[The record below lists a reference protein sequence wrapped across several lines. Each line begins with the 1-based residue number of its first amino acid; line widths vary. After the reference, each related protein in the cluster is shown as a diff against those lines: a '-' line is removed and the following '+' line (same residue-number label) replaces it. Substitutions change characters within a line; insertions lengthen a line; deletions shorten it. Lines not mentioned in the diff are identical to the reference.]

1 LNTLAASIEF
11 GPETATSTL
20 FRARPMTHDKGE
32 ATMSSSTLRDFASA
46 AVQSKRIRFGDL
58 RRLKRDILP
67 ARITTREEA
76 EVLIALDA
84 VVEKADREWRSY
96 LIGTVRDFVVWG
108 LSPAGQVDRA
118 KADWLVA
125 VLSSGVARKTAR
137 TLSREIAREA
147 YQVDEA
153 LLLFGAGRRKWQG
166 SKRSLQRGLLPQ
178 RAHDSPFS
186 TRGARLCASFRCAT
200 IGSLGGDGNAQTRR
214 FSWCGAA
221 SHSGCGS

>member
-1 LNTLAASIEF
+1 
-11 GPETATSTL
+11 
-20 FRARPMTHDKGE
+20 M
-32 ATMSSSTLRDFASA
+32 SSTLRDFASVA
-46 AVQSKRIRFGDL
+46 FQSKRIRFGDL

-108 LSPAGQVDRA
+108 LTPVGQVDRA
-118 KADWLVA
+118 KAEWLVV

-137 TLSREIAREA
+137 TLAREIAREA

-153 LLLFGAGRRKWQG
+153 LVIFTAGGRRK
-166 SKRSLQRGLLPQ
+166 STLP
-178 RAHDSPFS
+178 A
-186 TRGARLCASFRCAT
+186 ARLTAALPVAV
-200 IGSLGGDGNAQTRR
+200 GLEPRR
-214 FSWCGAA
+214 NP
-221 SHSGCGS
+221 

>member
-1 LNTLAASIEF
+1 
-11 GPETATSTL
+11 
-20 FRARPMTHDKGE
+20 
-32 ATMSSSTLRDFASA
+32 MSSSTLRDFASA

-84 VVEKADREWRSY
+84 VIEKADREWRSY

-108 LSPAGQVDRA
+108 VSPVGQVDRA
-118 KADWLVA
+118 KAEWLVA
-125 VLSSGVARKTAR
+125 VLSSDVARKTAR

-166 SKRSLQRGLLPQ
+166 SNRMGLPQ
-178 RAHDSPFS
+178 HARDA
-186 TRGARLCASFRCAT
+186 TLTGA
-200 IGSLGGDGNAQTRR
+200 
-214 FSWCGAA
+214 
-221 SHSGCGS
+221 

>member
-1 LNTLAASIEF
+1 
-11 GPETATSTL
+11 
-20 FRARPMTHDKGE
+20 MTHGKGE
-32 ATMSSSTLRDFASA
+32 GEDMSSTLRDFASA

-108 LSPAGQVDRA
+108 LIPVGQVDRA
-118 KADWLVA
+118 KAEWLVA
-125 VLSSGVARKTAR
+125 VLSSGVAPKTAR
-137 TLSREIAREA
+137 ALAREIAREA

-153 LLLFGAGRRKWQG
+153 LLIFGAGRRKWQG
-166 SKRSLQRGLLPQ
+166 SKRSMGRK
-178 RAHDSPFS
+178 
-186 TRGARLCASFRCAT
+186 
-200 IGSLGGDGNAQTRR
+200 
-214 FSWCGAA
+214 GAA
-221 SHSGCGS
+221 TAARP

>member
-1 LNTLAASIEF
+1 MLAASISSSRKRRELGVLRACRF
-11 GPETATSTL
+11 DRITAE
-20 FRARPMTHDKGE
+20 GE
-32 ATMSSSTLRDFASA
+32 DMSSTLRDFASA

-67 ARITTREEA
+67 ARITTQEEA

-108 LSPAGQVDRA
+108 LTPVGQVDRA
-118 KADWLVA
+118 KAEWLVV

-137 TLSREIAREA
+137 TLAREIAREA

-153 LLLFGAGRRKWQG
+153 LLIFGAGRRKWQESNLWTG
-166 SKRSLQRGLLPQ
+166 QKRPMPQ
-178 RAHDSPFS
+178 RARDATLTVGSGRAF
-186 TRGARLCASFRCAT
+186 RLR
-200 IGSLGGDGNAQTRR
+200 
-214 FSWCGAA
+214 
-221 SHSGCGS
+221 

>member
-1 LNTLAASIEF
+1 
-11 GPETATSTL
+11 
-20 FRARPMTHDKGE
+20 M
-32 ATMSSSTLRDFASA
+32 SSTLRDFASA

-67 ARITTREEA
+67 ARITTQEEA

-108 LSPAGQVDRA
+108 LTPVGQVDRA
-118 KADWLVA
+118 KAEWLVV

-137 TLSREIAREA
+137 TLAREIAREA

-153 LLLFGAGRRKWQG
+153 LLIFGAGRRKWQESNRWMG
-166 SKRSLQRGLLPQ
+166 QKRPMPQ
-178 RAHDSPFS
+178 RARDA
-186 TRGARLCASFRCAT
+186 TRGRSVSPPTRLTLSIPAISFLKRNHADQQHAGRGPSHLIVKGPQLFAQARQVSGRDQPGLT
-200 IGSLGGDGNAQTRR
+200 LGLLSVLAPPE
-214 FSWCGAA
+214 
-221 SHSGCGS
+221 